1 MEPRLLIA
9 EDEERLRRLL
19 QMLLSNKG
27 YNLTLAADGTE
38 AWEIYQGGHFDL
50 VITDIRMP
58 NMDGMQLLRKIK
70 ELSPQTPI
78 IVITAFGTIE
88 SAVEAMREGAL
99 DYVTKPFEEAKLQV
113 AIDRALNI
121 GIQAKV
127 LRAIE
132 QQEFQRVGGNKTL
145 RTDTRFICAT
155 NKDLRKAVRDGAFRS
170 DLFFRINVFPIELP
184 ALRQRTDDI
193 LPLANFFLRKF
204 CREMGKRPPTI
215 EKEAEDILLRNAWQ
229 GNVREPVS
237 YTHLTLPTIYS
248 V

>member
-121 GIQAKV
+121 GRILDENHNLRKEIRERLNLEHFIAESPQMQSV
-127 LRAIE
+127 LQIVKQVANSNATVLVHGESGTGKELITRAIHDYSARSHGP
-132 QQEFQRVGGNKTL
+132 FVAIN
-145 RTDTRFICAT
+145 CAAIP
-155 NKDLRKAVRDGAFRS
+155 DLS
-170 DLFFRINVFPIELP
+170 LIHI
-184 ALRQRTDDI
+184 
-193 LPLANFFLRKF
+193 
-204 CREMGKRPPTI
+204 
-215 EKEAEDILLRNAWQ
+215 
-229 GNVREPVS
+229 
-237 YTHLTLPTIYS
+237 
-248 V
+248 